1 MKFKG
6 SLLLLPLTLVLSVA
20 VSNLMLLLFPPFFAM
35 DARVMFVV
43 LQIAEIPKTCPAN
56 REVKC
61 DGDGWEGEFFP
72 GISKIK
78 YEVIFHNQMLR
89 FH

>member
-6 SLLLLPLTLVLSVA
+6 SLLLLPLTLVLSVV
-20 VSNLMLLLFPPFFAM
+20 VSDLTLLLFSPFVAM
-35 DARVMFVV
+35 DARVMLVG

-78 YEVIFHNQMLR
+78 YEVTFHKLML
-89 FH
+89 HSH